1 MKKKLTQK
9 LLLNKN
15 TISKLQDEE
24 SRALKGGTA
33 IKDTSECNTD
43 VKTSCSMV
51 MVCCTLPEKAVNN
64 G

>member
-9 LLLNKN
+9 LLLNKE

-24 SRALKGGTA
+24 SSKIKGGLTMC
-33 IKDTSECNTD
+33 IDTCTCKTD
-43 VKTSCSMV
+43 ESCSHDV
-51 MVCCTLPEKAVNN
+51 NCCPTTRNEKLGV

>member
-1 MKKKLTQK
+1 MEKKLTQK

-24 SRALKGGTA
+24 IRSIKGGTA
-33 IKDTSECNTD
+33 IKDTTECDTD
-43 VKTSCSMV
+43 VKTSCSIFGP
-51 MVCCTLPEKAVNN
+51 CCTIPEKAGNN

>member
-24 SRALKGGTA
+24 SRALKGGSGFHTCEC
-33 IKDTSECNTD
+33 DTD
-43 VKTSCSMV
+43 GKTSCSLIGP
-51 MVCCTLPEKAVNN
+51 CCTLPEKAVKN